1 ARSPVT
7 GPAPGRSASGPG
19 SSRNTLGSRSVSGRF
34 RGSTQD
40 PTALAGLTV
49 LLVLSVKTAEQS
61 SDRPVKGFA
70 RTAWAAAALGPS
82 IEVVANARFTSS
94 KWLPALVHFRHRIP
108 RRGARLLIAQPGEH
122 HLELIP
128 DRHTG
133 QAIGVL
139 PAPFLAS
146 AEG

>member
-1 ARSPVT
+1 MSEVAGDGARSGSISQRAGEQARHPRLALCERPV
-7 GPAPGRSASGPG
+7 
-19 SSRNTLGSRSVSGRF
+19 SR
-34 RGSTQD
+34 STQD

-108 RRGARLLIAQPGEH
+108 RRGARLLIA
-122 HLELIP
+122 
-128 DRHTG
+128 
-133 QAIGVL
+133 
-139 PAPFLAS
+139 
-146 AEG
+146 